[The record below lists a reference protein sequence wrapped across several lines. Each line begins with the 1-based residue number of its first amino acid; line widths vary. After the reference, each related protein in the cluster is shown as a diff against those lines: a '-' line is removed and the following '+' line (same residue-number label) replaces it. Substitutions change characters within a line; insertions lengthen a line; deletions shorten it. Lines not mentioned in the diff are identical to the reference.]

1 MPTPVFLFPLWQDT
15 PYRKHIMV
23 SSSLTPRLWRICGAL
38 FAGTGTIMGAL
49 TAHMPDANFG
59 AGGRA
64 MAHGAMEMQM
74 WHALALIVLGL
85 TTHQKPGRLLAIGGC
100 GLLLGTV
107 LFCGGVYYTAFSGH
121 HAAHVAPT
129 GGSILIL
136 SWLCLAVGWA
146 FRA

>member
-1 MPTPVFLFPLWQDT
+1 MLFSPV
-15 PYRKHIMV
+15 I
-23 SSSLTPRLWRICGAL
+23 PRLWRICGAL

-49 TAHMPDANFG
+49 IAHMPDTRFG
-59 AGGRA
+59 VGGRA

-74 WHALALIVLGL
+74 WHALALIALGL
-85 TTHQKPGRLLAIGGC
+85 TATQKPTRLLAIGGC

-121 HAAHVAPT
+121 HAAHIAPT

-136 SWLCLAVGWA
+136 SWLCLALGWA
-146 FRA
+146 LRA